1 MIHSTLTKKKLMEV
15 KKALDIDFMVN
26 YSLCSVNIN
35 KYMLF
40 MYLYKFSLILF
51 IFSRRSKLL
60 NHLTSQTTKNSGKL
74 VSDHFLKDLEFSM
87 WFFFSI

>member
-1 MIHSTLTKKKLMEV
+1 MIHSTLTKKKLMEA

-26 YSLCSVNIN
+26 YNLCSVHIN
-35 KYMLF
+35 KQTFF

-60 NHLTSQTTKNSGKL
+60 NHLTSPTTKNSGKL

>member
-26 YSLCSVNIN
+26 YNLCSVNIN

-74 VSDHFLKDLEFSM
+74 VSDHFL
-87 WFFFSI
+87 